1 MIDLHKSPSRP
12 RGHMTL
18 FSLGD
23 APPVDL
29 GHVPKLSNPK
39 LSLIIPVNVKSHP
52 PFRNLDHL
60 VPKYICRLEYCQT
73 YDALRLSSAATTSI
87 RSCSRTYYVMSCI
100 HVKWSNQQHPF
111 LNAVTRHTSIPGLL
125 KAASIRDNPSF
136 RQTTAS
142 SFLLTTSRLEAVFTD
157 RSRPI
162 AIGQRQNDSAT
173 AQQHMWTIHQPK
185 ARAASPQKFYFLNDP
200 PDNPQ
205 RECRHQH
212 QHQLPTPS
220 SSPDPRPPARRLTIP
235 DLVSSDEHFG
245 KVNTLHMAADI
256 LAKAAPLG
264 DAVLAFDEAG
274 EGEYILSARP
284 WEVGECRRASQ
295 ELWDRLDG
303 PEGAHSRH
311 DTPSPPRGPA
321 VQPVALSYLTPPS
334 SPEPHKSDLA
344 PVVHSGPPNAPEPT
358 ISPDST
364 DIADV
369 FDHPVHYT
377 STYESAE
384 YISDLD
390 DAFEEDDECASESSE
405 IPTDGFLPHRAERA
419 NSSSSDWYKG
429 SNMFIN
435 SEKPDS
441 PSVAMGLPPYDV
453 SIMHSPTIKDLTPQ
467 LDLSKFSEWPIARGG
482 FGEVWKGALVSDVKD
497 SRPVAVKRLTM
508 YTAAGDEGIIKTAK
522 RTNRELSIWSGL
534 NHPNILPLLGACTF
548 RGGIGIVSEWQG
560 NGNAVEWIN
569 AHPGV
574 NRLDLV
580 CQSLL
585 PWGKANVL
593 ISKSGRPRLIDF
605 GLASATNGNPFSAS
619 STLAGTLRWMAPE
632 LQVTEQQGAT
642 ATGDIFAFGMTTSC
656 SVDSRPLRTSTTI
669 LRCY

>member
-1 MIDLHKSPSRP
+1 
-12 RGHMTL
+12 
-18 FSLGD
+18 
-23 APPVDL
+23 
-29 GHVPKLSNPK
+29 
-39 LSLIIPVNVKSHP
+39 
-52 PFRNLDHL
+52 
-60 VPKYICRLEYCQT
+60 
-73 YDALRLSSAATTSI
+73 
-87 RSCSRTYYVMSCI
+87 
-100 HVKWSNQQHPF
+100 
-111 LNAVTRHTSIPGLL
+111 
-125 KAASIRDNPSF
+125 
-136 RQTTAS
+136 
-142 SFLLTTSRLEAVFTD
+142 
-157 RSRPI
+157 
-162 AIGQRQNDSAT
+162 
-173 AQQHMWTIHQPK
+173 MWTIHQPK
-185 ARAASPQKFYFLNDP
+185 ARAASPRTIYRIIVAYLILLTFLLQIEKFYFLNDP

-334 SPEPHKSDLA
+334 SPEPAHKSDLA

-574 NRLDLV
+574 NRLDLCEGICSGLKYLHDTGIV
-580 CQSLL
+580 HGDLR
-585 PWGKANVL
+585 GANVL
-593 ISKSGRPRLIDF
+593 ISKSGTPRLIDF
-605 GLASATNGNPFSAS
+605 GLASVTNGNPFSAS

-642 ATGDIFAFGMTTSC
+642 ATGDIFAFGMTTLELFTGLPPFADINNDIA
-656 SVDSRPLRTSTTI
+656 VLLKYQKGARPPRPKDTRGLNKKVNRPRARSPRERGLVRDVCVPMDDGTWNLVEKCWNQDPSLRPSANGI
-669 LRCY
+669 LEWFMQKKKRRVGGGQLDFSG

>member
-1 MIDLHKSPSRP
+1 
-12 RGHMTL
+12 
-18 FSLGD
+18 
-23 APPVDL
+23 
-29 GHVPKLSNPK
+29 
-39 LSLIIPVNVKSHP
+39 
-52 PFRNLDHL
+52 
-60 VPKYICRLEYCQT
+60 
-73 YDALRLSSAATTSI
+73 
-87 RSCSRTYYVMSCI
+87 
-100 HVKWSNQQHPF
+100 
-111 LNAVTRHTSIPGLL
+111 
-125 KAASIRDNPSF
+125 
-136 RQTTAS
+136 
-142 SFLLTTSRLEAVFTD
+142 
-157 RSRPI
+157 
-162 AIGQRQNDSAT
+162 
-173 AQQHMWTIHQPK
+173 MWTIHQPK
-185 ARAASPQKFYFLNDP
+185 ARAASPRTIYRIIVAYLILLTFLLQIEKFYFLNDP

-334 SPEPHKSDLA
+334 SPEPAHKSDLA

-467 LDLSKFSEWPIARGG
+467 LDLSEFSEWPIARGG

-574 NRLDLV
+574 NRLDLCEGICSGLKYLHDTGIV
-580 CQSLL
+580 HGDLR
-585 PWGKANVL
+585 GANVL

-642 ATGDIFAFGMTTSC
+642 AAGDIFAFGMTTLELFSGLPPFADINNDIA
-656 SVDSRPLRTSTTI
+656 VLLKYQKGDRPPRPKDTRGLNKKGNRTRARSPRERGLVRDVCVPMDDGTWNLVEKCWDQDPSLRPSANDI
-669 LRCY
+669 LEWFMQKKKRRVGGGQLDFSG

>member
-1 MIDLHKSPSRP
+1 
-12 RGHMTL
+12 
-18 FSLGD
+18 
-23 APPVDL
+23 
-29 GHVPKLSNPK
+29 
-39 LSLIIPVNVKSHP
+39 
-52 PFRNLDHL
+52 
-60 VPKYICRLEYCQT
+60 
-73 YDALRLSSAATTSI
+73 
-87 RSCSRTYYVMSCI
+87 
-100 HVKWSNQQHPF
+100 
-111 LNAVTRHTSIPGLL
+111 
-125 KAASIRDNPSF
+125 
-136 RQTTAS
+136 
-142 SFLLTTSRLEAVFTD
+142 
-157 RSRPI
+157 
-162 AIGQRQNDSAT
+162 
-173 AQQHMWTIHQPK
+173 MWTIHQPK
-185 ARAASPQKFYFLNDP
+185 ARAASPRTIYRIIVAYLILLTFLLQIEKFYFLNDP

-334 SPEPHKSDLA
+334 SPEPAHKSDLA

-419 NSSSSDWYKG
+419 NSSSSDCVFELNSAILTWSYKVG
-429 SNMFIN
+429 
-435 SEKPDS
+435 KPDS

-574 NRLDLV
+574 NRLDL
-580 CQSLL
+580 CEGICSGLKYL
-585 PWGKANVL
+585 HDTGIANVL
-593 ISKSGRPRLIDF
+593 ISKSGTPRLIDF
-605 GLASATNGNPFSAS
+605 GLASATNGNPFSVS

-632 LQVTEQQGAT
+632 LQVTEQQGH
-642 ATGDIFAFGMTTSC
+642 ATGDIFAFGMTTLVRL
-656 SVDSRPLRTSTTI
+656 SVQWLPPFADINNDIAVLLKYQKGDRPPRPKDTRGLNKKVNTRARSPREARDWSEISVTEPSANGHTEWFMQKKKRRVGGGQ
-669 LRCY
+669 LDFSG